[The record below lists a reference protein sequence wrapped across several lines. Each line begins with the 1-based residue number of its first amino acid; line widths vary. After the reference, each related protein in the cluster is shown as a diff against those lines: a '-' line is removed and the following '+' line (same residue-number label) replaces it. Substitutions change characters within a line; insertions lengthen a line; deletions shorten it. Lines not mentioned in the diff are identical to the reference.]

1 MLAGA
6 RKFPERVR
14 SSRDATREKRKAT
27 QQYERSKVIGAPADE
42 VLAWVAEIG
51 NLPESLPPIKE
62 ADRADGSEDRIW
74 TKGEIPDRGEFEGE
88 GYFRV
93 FEEYRR
99 MEWGAEVGRDYS
111 GRLQVADLQDGKS
124 EVAVQ
129 LYFGERSVEG
139 EIQEEC
145 GEGRD
150 PLVEGIDATLESIR
164 RQIEEGSGKVKQPSA
179 TG

>member
-1 MLAGA
+1 M
-6 RKFPERVR
+6 
-14 SSRDATREKRKAT
+14 T
-27 QQYERSKVIGAPADE
+27 QQYERTKVIGAPADK
-42 VLAWVAEIG
+42 VFAWVAEIG
-51 NLPESLPPIKE
+51 SLPKYLPPIKE
-62 ADRADGSEDRIW
+62 ADRADRSGDRVW
-74 TKGEIPDRGEFEGE
+74 MKGEIPDRGKFEGE

-93 FEEYRR
+93 FEEDRR

-124 EVAVQ
+124 RVSVQ

-139 EIQEEC
+139 EIQEES

-150 PLVEGIDATLESIR
+150 PLVEGLDATLESIR
-164 RQIEEGSGKVKQPSA
+164 RQIEEGSGKVEQPPA

>member
-42 VLAWVAEIG
+42 VLAWVAQIG
-51 NLPESLPPIKE
+51 NLPEYLPPIKE

-99 MEWGAEVGRDYS
+99 IEWGAEVGRDYS